1 MKQDERTPFHEALA
15 RARVAAFEPGE
26 YVGQES
32 FMRASEILALADK
45 AGIGHGV
52 SVLDLC
58 CGVAGPGRLIT
69 AELGCTYLGV
79 DSSPSAVEIARRRT
93 EDLPCRFEV
102 SEVPPLPEG
111 QYDVVMLLETIL
123 AFRDKGS
130 LVRDIADALPVG
142 GRFACTIEEGSPLTP
157 AEAATRPDADTVWL
171 VPLDELTACLER
183 AGLEVRWVREC
194 TDAHR
199 RTTDALIDAFSADRE
214 AIASHVG
221 ERAVDELID
230 AHRLW
235 SDWLARGRV
244 RKFALVAEKTGS
256 SYRYR

>member
-1 MKQDERTPFHEALA
+1 
-15 RARVAAFEPGE
+15 
-26 YVGQES
+26 
-32 FMRASEILALADK
+32 MRASEILALADK

-123 AFRDKGS
+123 AFRDKES
-130 LVRDIADALPVG
+130 LARDIADALPVG
-142 GRFACTIEEGSPLTP
+142 GRFACTVEEGSPLTP
-157 AEAATRPDADTVWL
+157 AEAATMPDADTVWL
-171 VPLDELTACLER
+171 APLDELTACLER